1 MKIALVISLLLVSPS
16 VSVAAD
22 DAQCDAKPFTLNKP
36 KPAAQQPAPTATAE
50 AAKPKSTAS
59 KATPKANANRAKP
72 KPIADC
78 KEPKKG

>member
-1 MKIALVISLLLVSPS
+1 MILLIGLLLPWPS
-16 VSVAAD
+16 VAVAGS

-36 KPAAQQPAPTATAE
+36 KPAAKEPSGTATAK
-50 AAKPKSTAS
+50 AVKPKPAAP
-59 KATPKANANRAKP
+59 KEAPKAKAKQAKA

>member
-1 MKIALVISLLLVSPS
+1 MKISLVISLLLASPS
-16 VSVAAD
+16 GAFAAD

-36 KPAAQQPAPTATAE
+36 KPAAQQPASTATAE
-50 AAKPKSTAS
+50 AVKAKTAAP
-59 KATPKANANRAKP
+59 KATPKANANRTRP